1 MVDDVDRADDVVLD
15 TEAAEL
21 EFVDMATG
29 TSQVTVV
36 TDMSLLVVMVMLC
49 EAAEA
54 ADALRL

>member
-49 EAAEA
+49 GVAEA

>member
-1 MVDDVDRADDVVLD
+1 LVDDVDRADDVVLD

>member
-1 MVDDVDRADDVVLD
+1 LVDDVDRADDVVLD

-49 EAAEA
+49 GVAEA

>member
-1 MVDDVDRADDVVLD
+1 LVDDVDRADDVVLD
-15 TEAAEL
+15 TEATEL